1 MKRKRSAVSVIVGL
15 AVVGASACSSAN
27 YGIAALDREASAED
41 QLPAILGDQLPSVVS
56 NMDLDADSVRKV
68 VESDGVS
75 YYLGEK
81 DSEEG
86 FCVIYASDE
95 DWLGGCGEAYAGQL
109 VSLFPGEAMDLPQVT
124 LVEDE
129 YSTENLE
136 RDDWSRIHD
145 NILIR

>member
-1 MKRKRSAVSVIVGL
+1 MKRKRSAVSVISALVL
-15 AVVGASACSSAN
+15 VGASACSSAN
-27 YGIAALDREASAED
+27 YGIAALNREASAED
-41 QLPAILGDQLPSVVS
+41 QLPAVMADQLPNVVS
-56 NMDLDADSVRKV
+56 NMDLDVESVRKV

-86 FCVIYASDE
+86 FCVIYAPDE
-95 DWLGGCGEAYAGQL
+95 DWLGGCGEAFAGQL
-109 VSLFPGEAMDLPQVT
+109 VSLFPGEEMDLPQVT

-129 YSTENLE
+129 YSTQNLE
-136 RDDWSRIHD
+136 RDDWNRIHD